1 MDCVCSRK
9 SIGGLIQLSDFFWF
23 SLDELPFIV
32 LSIILCFTFHEFAH
46 AFTAWKFGDDTAYKE
61 GRVTLNP
68 VAHLDFL
75 GFILI
80 ILAGFGWAKP
90 VPVRASRFSNPRLMS
105 VIVTAAGPVSN
116 LLLGIVSVFL
126 LMALYRFGIMDG
138 ASEGVKT
145 AVELFFGYF
154 IHFNF
159 LLFVFNLIP
168 LPPLDGYRIVMEFL
182 PLNLRFKIEQNAQW
196 GIIIF
201 LLLVFI
207 PPLRAVTITPIL
219 GWTES
224 ITLFVIR
231 LVNFVI

>member
-1 MDCVCSRK
+1 MSN
-9 SIGGLIQLSDFFWF
+9 FFWF
-23 SLDELPFIV
+23 PIEELPFIV
-32 LSIILCFTFHEFAH
+32 LSIILCFTIHEFAH

-75 GFILI
+75 GFIFI

-105 VIVTAAGPVSN
+105 VIVSAAGPVSN
-116 LLLGIVSVFL
+116 FLLGVLSFFL
-126 LMALYRFGIMDG
+126 LFLLYRFGLVDG
-138 ASEGVKT
+138 ASDGVRAAIET
-145 AVELFFGYF
+145 FFGYF

-182 PLNLRFKIEQNAQW
+182 PLNLRFKIEQHAQW
-196 GIIIF
+196 GVIIF

-207 PPLRAVTITPIL
+207 PPLRAVTIGPIL
-219 GWTES
+219 GWTEN
-224 ITLFVIR
+224 ITLFVGK
-231 LVNFVI
+231 LVSFVI